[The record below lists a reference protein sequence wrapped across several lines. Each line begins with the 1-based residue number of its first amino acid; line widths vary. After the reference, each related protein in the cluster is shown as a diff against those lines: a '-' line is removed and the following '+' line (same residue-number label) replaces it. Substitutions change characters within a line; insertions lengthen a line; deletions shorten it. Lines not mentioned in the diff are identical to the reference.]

1 MRTFVFN
8 HLSHPFV
15 PYKTISN
22 FLYVLDIKR
31 AHAVYTKGNKNP
43 HIHKIIKRKHMTAI
57 SRHIK
62 EKMVEKGLSAHAL
75 EKLAGLKLSA
85 VQNIIYGRS
94 KNPSV
99 NILIPIAQALGCT
112 VSDLLE
118 EDREIAAAPKEEA
131 TAKAVATATPSH
143 NTLWN
148 ADLYIATFQ
157 IINALS
163 KEKKI
168 TLSKD
173 KMFSSVDETYA
184 YSLKN
189 KKNRP
194 DKHFAEW
201 LLEKMS
207 T

>member
-1 MRTFVFN
+1 
-8 HLSHPFV
+8 
-15 PYKTISN
+15 
-22 FLYVLDIKR
+22 
-31 AHAVYTKGNKNP
+31 
-43 HIHKIIKRKHMTAI
+43 MTAI

>member
-15 PYKTISN
+15 TYKTISN

-131 TAKAVATATPSH
+131 TAKAVADCTASMSLSPVRNRDSD
-143 NTLWN
+143 NTG
-148 ADLYIATFQ
+148 ATRF
-157 IINALS
+157 
-163 KEKKI
+163 
-168 TLSKD
+168 TLAT
-173 KMFSSVDETYA
+173 VC
-184 YSLKN
+184 
-189 KKNRP
+189 
-194 DKHFAEW
+194 
-201 LLEKMS
+201 
-207 T
+207 